1 MAENDDAIEGAYA
14 TVADLKAIW
23 PGFPSGQEGTATAL
37 LQDAAVRID
46 AYAPPPDPPAVL
58 TPAQLATRRTVSRE
72 MVKFVM
78 SSDQASASG
87 PDVTTKSRTMGPFS
101 ESWTYDR
108 PGRTLLLTEEHKRML
123 RPRVQEAFT
132 VGFTPAAPTPDP
144 LWWLE

>member
-1 MAENDDAIEGAYA
+1 MGEQETDDGVYA
-14 TVADLKAIW
+14 TVTDLQDIW
-23 PGFPSGQEGTATAL
+23 PGFPAGQEQTALAL

-46 AYAPPPDPPAVL
+46 AYAPPPLPPAHL
-58 TPAQLATRRTVSRE
+58 SDRELATRRTVSRE

-78 SSDQASASG
+78 ASDQASASG

-108 PGRTLLLTEEHKRML
+108 PGRTLMLTDEHKRML

-132 VGFTPAAPTPDP
+132 VGFTPSAPVLEP

>member
-1 MAENDDAIEGAYA
+1 MSDLETEDGVYA
-14 TVADLKAIW
+14 TVTDLREIW
-23 PGFPSGQEGTATAL
+23 PGFPDGQEQTAFAL

-46 AYAPPPDPPAVL
+46 AYAPPPLPPAQL
-58 TPAQLATRRTVSRE
+58 TPRELATRRTVSRE

-78 SSDQASASG
+78 ASDQASASG

-108 PGRTLLLTEEHKRML
+108 PGRTLMLNEEHKRML

-132 VGFTPAAPTPDP
+132 VAIVPAAPAANR